1 MTGDSSLREPPVA
14 GSEVDTFVGSLERQ
28 RRTFAWKCS
37 DLDSDAMRATVGAS
51 TMTLGGLMKH
61 LALVEDHYF
70 TARLAGKPMGA
81 PWDAVD
87 WDADPDWEWR
97 SAADD
102 TPEQLMQLWRDAV
115 ARSRASLAEALQRG
129 GLDQPGGFTWPD
141 GRTPS
146 LRRVLADLVE
156 EYARHTGHADLIRES
171 IDGRIGEDAPDD
183 FD

>member
-1 MTGDSSLREPPVA
+1 
-14 GSEVDTFVGSLERQ
+14 
-28 RRTFAWKCS
+28 
-37 DLDSDAMRATVGAS
+37 
-51 TMTLGGLMKH
+51 
-61 LALVEDHYF
+61 
-70 TARLAGKPMGA
+70 MGA